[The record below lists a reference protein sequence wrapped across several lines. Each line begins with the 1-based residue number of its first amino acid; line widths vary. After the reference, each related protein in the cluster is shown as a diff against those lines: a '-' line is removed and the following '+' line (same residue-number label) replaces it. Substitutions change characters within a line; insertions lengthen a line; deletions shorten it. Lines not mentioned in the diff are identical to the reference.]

1 MSLTYM
7 ANDTVYC
14 FWRHHVAL
22 QEHDPVKMNGRL
34 VVYNA
39 NVLESLLRTKLYPP
53 RLRTNLVS
61 RSHLLNKLD
70 ANLLSADDYF
80 LRKLTLVSAPAG
92 FGKTTLV
99 AQWLSE
105 SLSKYSPFAWFSLDE
120 SDGDPVRFLTYA
132 IAALQNRVPNIGTDI
147 LEALLSSDRGVTTR
161 SLEPLLTS
169 LLNDMEAFARPIILL
184 LDDYHMVES
193 PTIDGMITFMVDH
206 LPDNAHLVITS
217 RTEPTLSL
225 SRWRARGVL
234 VEIHAGELRFTVQ
247 ETAQFL
253 NQFVGLGLS
262 ANDINTLEMRTEGW
276 IAGLQL
282 AAITMQ
288 GADDISGFVAVFKGS
303 NRFVLDY
310 LTDEVLNK
318 QPTEIQNFLLPTS
331 ILDQLSG
338 PLCDAVMGA
347 VDRELGTGD
356 RVTGIGGLPKMDR
369 PGQEMLEYLEQANL
383 FIQPLDNERNWYRYH
398 RMFGELLQDRLR
410 KTMPDMMPKFHL
422 RAAHWYKENNMTAEA
437 VKHMLAADAFEDVA
451 DLIEL
456 EARSFLM
463 LGENMTVRR
472 WIKALPPELVRSRP
486 HLCLAQALALASVR
500 DLNGIQTCLID
511 VETFLDSPRSATLP
525 SMEVSR
531 LAAEVAAFRALL
543 AYWGN
548 EDVTEAITLCKQALA
563 GLPEDD
569 LFLRGMITLILGIMY
584 RTNDELEAASQTLIE
599 AITVNQKAGNIMVAL
614 NAQAAF
620 GGLLEAQGKLH
631 QVENSLSRALRQA
644 TKPDGTRLPAASF
657 ALVGLGKLYR
667 QWNELDKAADF
678 LKQATDLAR
687 RYGLEDVMLDS
698 QITLALIMGGQAN
711 WERASEAFDHAEQLA
726 QKWGRVRPLE
736 RVSLFRAHLW
746 LAQGNLAAATRWA
759 KDSELNIED
768 PLSDWDEVA
777 HLTLARVLIAQAKYD
792 QALYLLQRL
801 QKAAAQAGRTGSLL
815 EIFALEAL
823 ALDGQG
829 DLDGSLGILAESLS
843 LAEPEGYMRVYLDE
857 GEPMSRLL
865 HRAAKKGI
873 APLYVNKLL
882 VAFGELGQPVSP
894 TLLRPQTSDLLE
906 PLSQR
911 ELEVLDLMALGLT
924 NRQIAQRLYL
934 SSNTVKRHTMNFYQ
948 KLGVHNRTEA
958 TAKARTL
965 GILPLK

>member
-7 ANDTVYC
+7 ANDTVYG
-14 FWRHHVAL
+14 FWKHRVPL

-53 RLRTNLVS
+53 RLRPNLVS
-61 RSHLLNKLD
+61 RPHLLKKLD
-70 ANLLSADDYF
+70 ADLLSAEDYF

-132 IAALQNRVPNIGTDI
+132 IAALQNRVPNIGSDI

-169 LLNDMEAFARPIILL
+169 LLNDIEAFARPIVLL

-217 RTEPTLSL
+217 RTEPTLPL

-234 VEIHAGELRFTVQ
+234 VEIHGGELRFTAQ

-253 NQFVGLGLS
+253 DQFVGLSLS

-288 GADDISGFVAVFKGS
+288 GADDISGFVASFKGS

-318 QPTEIQNFLLPTS
+318 QPIEIQNFLLPTS

-338 PLCDAVMGA
+338 PLCDAVTGA
-347 VDRELGTGD
+347 GD
-356 RVTGIGGLPKMDR
+356 RGSGTWDRGSGIGDFPKIGH

-383 FIQPLDNERNWYRYH
+383 FILPLDNERNWYRYH

-410 KTMPDMMPKFHL
+410 QTMPDMMPKFHL

-472 WIKALPPELVRSRP
+472 WIRALPPELVRSRP

-511 VETFLDSPRSATLP
+511 VETFLDSPRSVTLP
-525 SMEVSR
+525 SMVASR
-531 LAAEVAAFRALL
+531 LVAEVAAFRALL
-543 AYWGN
+543 AFWSN
-548 EDVTEAITLCKQALA
+548 EDVNKAITLCKQALA

-584 RTNDELEAASQTLIE
+584 RTNDELEAASQTLTE
-599 AITVNQKAGNIMVAL
+599 AININQKAGNIMVAL

-631 QVENSLSRALRQA
+631 QVENSLRQALRQA

-678 LKQATDLAR
+678 LKQAMDLAR

-736 RVSLFRAHLW
+736 RVSLFRARLW

-759 KDSELNIED
+759 QDSELSIED
-768 PLSDWDEVA
+768 PLSDWKEVA

-815 EIFALEAL
+815 EIFALKAL

-829 DLDGSLGILAESLS
+829 DLDDSLGMLAESLS
-843 LAEPEGYMRVYLDE
+843 LAEPEDYIRVYLDE

-865 HRAAKKGI
+865 QRAAKKGI
-873 APLYVNKLL
+873 TPLYVNKLL

-894 TLLRPQTSDLLE
+894 TLFRPQTSDLLE

-934 SSNTVKRHTMNFYQ
+934 SSNTVKRHTINIYQ